1 MNRSTALTLTAEH
14 RHAVDHAVDPGGG
27 GVVPLKVQLE
37 LHEENG

>member
-1 MNRSTALTLTAEH
+1 MNGSTALTLTAEH

-27 GVVPLKVQLE
+27 GVIPLKVQLE